1 MKAWKHESM
10 KANMKAW
17 SIRKGREICYCG
29 QQKADLDGT
38 SFAYEYRVR
47 LAYVMNFWPSTRAQ
61 FSLTT
66 STMCRTNV
74 VGLIYT
80 TRSVVKSWR
89 MLVAHD
95 SRKQNSH
102 RPKRT

>member
-1 MKAWKHESM
+1 M
-10 KANMKAW
+10 
-17 SIRKGREICYCG
+17 GCL
-29 QQKADLDGT
+29 KADLDST
-38 SFAYEYRVR
+38 IFAYDYRAR
-47 LAYVMNFWPSTRAQ
+47 LTYVKTLAHRLSLN

-89 MLVAHD
+89 ILDAHD
-95 SRKQNSH
+95 SRKQKSYRLN
-102 RPKRT
+102 RP